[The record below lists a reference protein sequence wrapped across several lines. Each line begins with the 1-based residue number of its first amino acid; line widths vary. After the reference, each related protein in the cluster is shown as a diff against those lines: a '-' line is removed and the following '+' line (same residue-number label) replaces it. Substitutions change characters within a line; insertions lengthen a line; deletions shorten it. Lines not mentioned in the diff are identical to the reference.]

1 MANYEN
7 LKRAISDVIKKNGK
21 QLITGEILQSVLLQM
36 VNIIGEN
43 ATFAG
48 IADTQTT
55 PGTPDQNVFYMAFA
69 AGDYPNFGSAKL
81 PIDSIGIF
89 ENSTGAWVS
98 HVYSFAAG
106 KIDKT
111 DIADNLT
118 TNNGEKVLS
127 AKQGVAIK
135 NLIDALQRLVE
146 TNTQSI
152 KNNSTIITEQGNTIQ
167 SQQQTITQHGKDI
180 TAQAGQISQQSLKI
194 LNIESAVTS
203 IGKGLTQQ
211 GETISTQGKT
221 IEEQGRTI
229 KSQSSDIQSLKTGK
243 QNTLVSGENVKTL
256 NGKSVV
262 GSGNVV
268 INPTIMNL
276 KWTTNVATTRKLVPT
291 ELRAKDVRIAY
302 TYSGVIYIVE
312 KYKVETIDD
321 DNWTNNANWKG
332 CRTPLTPLFE
342 NAGAKFNDE
351 TGYYEMNELTD
362 LTENDCIKM
371 YAYYKP
377 NAIMTS
383 YSGMWQYSSIRTNF
397 PIPFPDN
404 PYEWTFAYRGCYNLE
419 IAKPSGQ
426 SSLLVKTFNA
436 ALQNCNKLRK
446 VLTIIRCFNNDTNI
460 NFNLPLL
467 EYYKIQAIQVN
478 VRLISPKINYESVR
492 YWIDNA
498 ANTSAI
504 TITVHPTTYGYLTG
518 TIEPTEQVGGTT
530 EEWQQIVT
538 DAQARQISFVTT
550 E

>member
-1 MANYEN
+1 MANYEK
-7 LKRAISDVIKKNGK
+7 LKIAISDVIKKNGK

-81 PIDSIGIF
+81 PIDSIAVF

-98 HVYSFAAG
+98 HVYTFAAG
-106 KIDKT
+106 KVDKT

-118 TNNGEKVLS
+118 TNNSEKVLS

-135 NLIDALQRLVE
+135 NLIDALQRLVD

-152 KNNSTIITEQGNTIQ
+152 KNNSTIITDQGNTIQ
-167 SQQQTITQHGKDI
+167 SQQQTITQHGRDI
-180 TAQAGQISQQSLKI
+180 STQASQISAQGVRLST
-194 LNIESAVTS
+194 NESAVSS
-203 IGKGLTQQ
+203 IENELTQQ
-211 GETISTQGKT
+211 GETISTQGRT
-221 IEEQGRTI
+221 IEEQGRAIT
-229 KSQSSDIQSLKTGK
+229 SQSSEIQTLKTGK
-243 QNTLVSGENVKTL
+243 QDTLKSGENIKSI

-268 INPTIMNL
+268 INETINYL
-276 KWTTNVATTRKLVPT
+276 NWTTNAATTRKLVPE

-302 TYSGVIYIVE
+302 TNSNGVYIVE

-342 NAGAKFNDE
+342 NAGAKFNNE
-351 TGYYEMNELTD
+351 TGYYEMNELID

-383 YSGMWQYSSIRTNF
+383 YSGMWQNSSIRTNF
-397 PIPFPDN
+397 PIPNPDH
-404 PYEWTFAYRGCYNLE
+404 PYEWRFAYRECYNLE

-426 SSLLVKTFNA
+426 SSLLVKTFNT

-467 EYYKIQAIQVN
+467 EYYKIKAIQAN
-478 VRLISPKINYESVR
+478 ASLISPKINYESVR

-498 ANTSAI
+498 ANTGAI

-518 TIEPTEQVGGTT
+518 TIQPTPEVGGTT

-538 DAQARQISFVTT
+538 DAQAKQISFVT